1 MRQVLLKGPLKA
13 FNYSQFRIFWLA
25 SLLSIVGFFTS
36 IIARGWLALD
46 MTDSAFMVTAVNGIG
61 MLPMLIF
68 SAFGGVIADRMS
80 RKVILISSD
89 LFNLLMLL
97 ILSVLVI
104 TDTLQLWQLFLLTLF
119 HGVGFAMGT
128 PARAAVVGNI
138 LNPTDLPSG
147 VAIFSTIF
155 SLAQLVGPAAA
166 GYLINGFGMG
176 FPFVLSVALLFPAI
190 ALLTRLRIQG
200 QEIAGGSQVR
210 VSVLKSIVE
219 GMSYV
224 RSNGLLTGIMLLG
237 FAATVFA
244 MPYQAMLPV
253 FARDILDVGSKG
265 LGVMGGLAGAGAIL
279 GSLAVA
285 LFTSPRQLRYSM
297 FLGSIGMST
306 TIVLFSLST
315 LYPISLILLFLVGLF
330 LQVFMTSNFTVVQI
344 GTPDHIRGRIL
355 SLRMIVM
362 GMGPLGMLGLG
373 VLAEAY
379 GASIATAAMG
389 SIALVMSAVI
399 FILIP
404 ALRQLDST
412 IGEPNEALGDRISA

>member
-1 MRQVLLKGPLKA
+1 
-13 FNYSQFRIFWLA
+13 
-25 SLLSIVGFFTS
+25 
-36 IIARGWLALD
+36 